1 MNWLTCREP
10 VSAWTHFAWLMLA
23 LPATWVLWRLSRGS
37 LLKRL
42 GGAIFGLSLV
52 LCYAGSWLYHA
63 VPPALASAAVRA
75 ALPFAAGQV
84 AGAAPERIIAFAEIG
99 LRSLGVSRLKVAA
112 LLCAVVGSVGIAG
125 GVLAHRSA
133 TERPAVATAGDE
145 APRARPPAAQPQPG
159 KDLFGDPLP
168 DGAIARLGTVQRR
181 LSPQQLAQTADGKSL
196 VGVILGRF
204 VTIWDA
210 QTFQVKERFELN
222 RPEGDAKV
230 ISSLLAPDARTGAV
244 FTPRGVEF
252 WDLSSRKLRKIASKH
267 SQLRA
272 ALPEPP

>member
-1 MNWLTCREP
+1 MK
-10 VSAWTHFAWLMLA
+10 
-23 LPATWVLWRLSRGS
+23 LW
-37 LLKRL
+37 
-42 GGAIFGLSLV
+42 AF
-52 LCYAGSWLYHA
+52 
-63 VPPALASAAVRA
+63 A
-75 ALPFAAGQV
+75 ALFTLIAA
-84 AGAAPERIIAFAEIG
+84 
-99 LRSLGVSRLKVAA
+99 AA
-112 LLCAVVGSVGIAG
+112 L
-125 GVLAHRSA
+125 R
-133 TERPAVATAGDE
+133 GDE
-145 APRARPPAAQPQPG
+145 PKR
-159 KDLFGDPLP
+159 DLYGDPLP

-252 WDLSSRKLRKIASKH
+252 WDLSSRKLRSRDRVPD
-267 SQLRA
+267 SRA
-272 ALPEPP
+272 V